1 MKNELSMFH
10 NSFKLNQN
18 GQRSLVGRHLSKCSG
33 VKSHKKKKKKREI
46 EKIEKE
52 DGKKDINL
60 DNKNPFVQPD

>member
-1 MKNELSMFH
+1 
-10 NSFKLNQN
+10 
-18 GQRSLVGRHLSKCSG
+18 